1 MKTRIARNVA
11 IYVLIALTGYGIG
24 ACRQNVML
32 NPSEDDL
39 LVLNDC
45 VVSACNY
52 LAAIKA
58 QHTLEKNFW
67 AKILLVRYVNHPAD
81 HAYCVWEKDGTVYA
95 YYRNAGD
102 GFLIPVYTRDARSI
116 AIVLAQELSKH
127 LHENLS
133 VSQADFVER
142 WSKVQRF

>member
-1 MKTRIARNVA
+1 
-11 IYVLIALTGYGIG
+11 
-24 ACRQNVML
+24 
-32 NPSEDDL
+32 
-39 LVLNDC
+39 
-45 VVSACNY
+45 
-52 LAAIKA
+52 
-58 QHTLEKNFW
+58 LEKNFW
-67 AKILLVRYVNHPAD
+67 AKILLVSYVNHPAH

-142 WSKVQRF
+142 WSTIQRF